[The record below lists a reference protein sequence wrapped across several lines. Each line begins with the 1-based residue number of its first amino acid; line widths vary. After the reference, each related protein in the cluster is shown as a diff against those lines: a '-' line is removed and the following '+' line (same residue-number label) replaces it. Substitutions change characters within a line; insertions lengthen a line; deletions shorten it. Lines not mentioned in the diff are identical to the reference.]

1 MISVR
6 RPLTLLWHL
15 TIARVAIGGLVGV
28 AAVGSYGALGGT
40 IGGLG
45 IAEASAKVARLID
58 LPDPAA
64 ILGARSPGG
73 RDAGAMFT
81 TKPARER
88 LASRPR
94 VPVPGAPRERVL
106 SNVRE
111 RPSIGWAPPYVE
123 LPATPLAFGPG
134 VPVGDVPLT
143 PAALGPLPSGG
154 GFTPTPFIPGG
165 GTGGGGGG
173 TGGGGGGG
181 GDDVVP
187 PPAVPEPATWATMI
201 LGFLMVGGALRRVA
215 RRRAAGADAAA

>member
-1 MISVR
+1 MTSWR
-6 RPLTLLWHL
+6 RPLTVLWQF
-15 TIARVAIGGLVGV
+15 TIARVAVGGLVGV
-28 AAVGSYGALGGT
+28 AAVGSYGAMGGT

-45 IAEASAKVARLID
+45 IADASAKVARLVD
-58 LPDPAA
+58 LPDPSA

-81 TKPARER
+81 TKPAKQR

-94 VPVPGAPRERVL
+94 VPLPGAPSERVL

-123 LPATPLAFGPG
+123 LPETPLAFAPG

-143 PAALGPLPSGG
+143 PAALGPLPPGG
-154 GFTPTPFIPGG
+154 GFTPSTPFIPGG

-173 TGGGGGGG
+173 G
-181 GDDVVP
+181 GDIVTP

-215 RRRAAGADAAA
+215 RRRAAEADAAA